1 MKSTVSLKGTQEG
14 YQLIIKSS
22 DSLEDAYEELR
33 SLTSQMKKDAHSSKK
48 ITFTVKHRT
57 QIAY

>member
-33 SLTSQMKKDAHSSKK
+33 SLTSQMKKMRIAQKK
-48 ITFTVKHRT
+48 LLLL
-57 QIAY
+57 